1 MKCYVEGV
9 EQLDAPFF
17 VFRKKRPHCVTLAG
31 FNLVQNVQ
39 AIEIHSVYTPL
50 LHFGKDEVIYYL
62 EIGFGV
68 LQITIIFFPLFPF
81 IRVIRPDKSKLPSQ
95 AEMNRLQREY
105 LNAEHEK
112 SRMKS
117 R

>member
-17 VFRKKRPHCVTLAG
+17 VLRKKRPHFVTLAG
-31 FNLVQNVQ
+31 INLVQTEQ
-39 AIEIHSVYTPL
+39 TIEIHSVYTPL
-50 LHFGKDEVIYYL
+50 FHFGKDEIIYYV

-68 LQITIIFFPLFPF
+68 FQMTIIFFPLIPF
-81 IRVIRPDKSKLPSQ
+81 VRIIFPDKSKLPSQ

-105 LNAEHEK
+105 LNAAHKK